1 MLFRHRQTLV
11 NKEMGDGGDLVNDG
25 NGSSRAQPCSDCKPC
40 CIRFLAS
47 KYKFDWVQEY
57 GFRICI
63 SLTEKKGNC
72 VGCQDDLLQITSASQ
87 SKIVWQVKKKW
98 ALVYHR
104 YLSMNQ

>member
-1 MLFRHRQTLV
+1 
-11 NKEMGDGGDLVNDG
+11 MGRGGLGGGGDLVNDG
-25 NGSSRAQPCSDCKPC
+25 KGSSRAQPC

-72 VGCQDDLLQITSASQ
+72 VGCQDDLLRITSASQ